1 MSGLP
6 VDSGECYKVIQPYL
20 PQHDGEIEL
29 VIGDIVTNAKDLSNG
44 WTLGRNASRD
54 TVGIF
59 PSGFIVNENAEDET
73 DVKTPIEVNT
83 PTVLDIA
90 KEREKSQER
99 QVPPPIA
106 PKPSV
111 QTKNNQNKDFHKEN
125 TGIPHTYERL
135 SSREGTPN
143 PNDPYEDDLL
153 SALEGGENDLEE
165 YNSGSLP
172 NQRRGKGFP
181 RKPHMFVRPNPSKN
195 LFRDQSD
202 SASKLATSDS
212 DMPDS
217 PMSGGNKNYAASTN
231 STPVAKQQIRMGTP
245 PRLNVS
251 RDRRPSNHLVQE
263 EPMDI
268 DQPGTSGVIVN
279 RATND
284 PAEDHSSSGLTSLEQ
299 TERQNARNENIHRN
313 SPKIQRDGLLPDS
326 KYYQDYRTLE
336 CPVSDAPI
344 HSVKYKPILKNRN
357 GNYYGSP
364 GRGGEIYY
372 QDREQEQRS
381 ARLVV
386 SVVAGLF
393 CGLVLFLWMN
403 YALGYTMMVSMFVSV
418 SIAVL
423 LCIFFAVSRLCRC
436 VGALI
441 LPSIC
446 TTRGRIA
453 FLIII
458 TGFLLDGPVI
468 NVYNNMSEV
477 SRSMSCSAEQSYN
490 QSMLLLQVRNLIQYW
505 SFYDVSHVFLY
516 QYYNNFPH
524 YIPSRK
530 SIYFVNF
537 TLRIM
542 CKGITLSQYTLQ

>member
-6 VDSGECYKVIQPYL
+6 VDSGECFKVIQPYL

-29 VIGDIVTNAKDLSNG
+29 VIGDVITNAKDLSNG

-59 PSGFIVNENAEDET
+59 PSGFIVNENEEDET

-90 KEREKSQER
+90 KERAKSQER
-99 QVPPPIA
+99 QIAPPIA
-106 PKPSV
+106 PKPAV
-111 QTKNNQNKDFHKEN
+111 QIRNNQNKDFHKEN

-135 SSREGTPN
+135 SSREGTPTH
-143 PNDPYEDDLL
+143 PNDVYEDDLL
-153 SALEGGENDLEE
+153 SALEAGDNDLEDF
-165 YNSGSLP
+165 NSGSLP
-172 NQRRGKGFP
+172 NQKKGKSFA

-195 LFRDQSD
+195 LFRDHSD

-245 PRLNVS
+245 PRQQS
-251 RDRRPSNHLVQE
+251 QPRDRRPSNNHVQE

-279 RATND
+279 RATED
-284 PAEDHSSSGLTSLEQ
+284 PAGDHSSQGLTSLEQ
-299 TERQNARNENIHRN
+299 TERQNARNETIHRN
-313 SPKIQRDGLLPDS
+313 SPKMPRDGKLPDS

-336 CPVSDAPI
+336 CPVSEGL
-344 HSVKYKPILKNRN
+344 SVKYKPILKNRN

-372 QDREQEQRS
+372 QHREEEQRS
-381 ARLVV
+381 VRLVL
-386 SVVAGLF
+386 SVVAGLLF
-393 CGLVLFLWMN
+393 GLVLFLWMN
-403 YALGYTMMVSMFVSV
+403 YALGYGMMVSMFVSI

-423 LCIFFAVSRLCRC
+423 LCILFAISRLCSC

-458 TGFLLDGPVI
+458 TGFLLDGPI
-468 NVYNNMSEV
+468 TNVYINMAEV

-490 QSMLLLQVRNLIQYW
+490 QSMLLLQVNYLI
-505 SFYDVSHVFLY
+505 
-516 QYYNNFPH
+516 
-524 YIPSRK
+524 
-530 SIYFVNF
+530 
-537 TLRIM
+537 
-542 CKGITLSQYTLQ
+542 